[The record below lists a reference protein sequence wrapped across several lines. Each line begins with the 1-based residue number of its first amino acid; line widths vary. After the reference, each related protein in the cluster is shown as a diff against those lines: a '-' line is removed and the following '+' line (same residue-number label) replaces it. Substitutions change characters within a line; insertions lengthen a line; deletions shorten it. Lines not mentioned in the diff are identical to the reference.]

1 MRDVGAALA
10 TDITYIL
17 NMIIIDIVCWRS
29 ERYKDTW
36 SLPDRRLF
44 SNMCHYIKVGIP
56 GACMLC
62 FEWWCFELLAI
73 FSGLMS
79 VQALAAEVIIVNF
92 VSFIFMIPLGIS
104 YSASSLTGVFLGL
117 EFIPQAKRFA
127 RLTIVFDILL
137 TIIVIIILKT
147 C

>member
-1 MRDVGAALA
+1 
-10 TDITYIL
+10 
-17 NMIIIDIVCWRS
+17 
-29 ERYKDTW
+29 
-36 SLPDRRLF
+36 
-44 SNMCHYIKVGIP
+44 
-56 GACMLC
+56 
-62 FEWWCFELLAI
+62 
-73 FSGLMS
+73 MS

-127 RLTIVFDILL
+127 RLTILFDILL
-137 TIIVIIILKT
+137 TIIVIIVLKT